1 MVGSHISL
9 SPGCHHIT
17 NDQPMHYSREIP
29 PIHHIFAFFD
39 KSIYND
45 PYKITGAKK
54 ESNPFLWWKT
64 KIHGF
69 EVGIQEP
76 SHRDTGTPPGPRY
89 QARFKIRHS
98 QVWLHPKKSGNMAET
113 GGYEKLFQEVVWNNH
128 YPSILYLYKR
138 MCYIYIY
145 ICINRYTPVS
155 TYMCIKRWMQGLNP
169 KKAPKSCTLFHSLR
183 VSNLRPNLLEN
194 LQAPRYGNAGPFPD
208 DTNSGQKRRF
218 LGWLEH

>member
-1 MVGSHISL
+1 MVKKKSTASKILGPHRGV
-9 SPGCHHIT
+9 PG
-17 NDQPMHYSREIP
+17 
-29 PIHHIFAFFD
+29 
-39 KSIYND
+39 
-45 PYKITGAKK
+45 
-54 ESNPFLWWKT
+54 T
-64 KIHGF
+64 KRGLKC
-69 EVGIQEP
+69 V
-76 SHRDTGTPPGPRY
+76 TPRY
-89 QARFKIRHS
+89 DSTPKNLETWQK
-98 QVWLHPKKSGNMAET
+98 QVDMKNYSKR
-113 GGYEKLFQEVVWNNH
+113 LFGTITIQVYCIYINECV
-128 YPSILYLYKR
+128 
-138 MCYIYIY
+138 IYIY